1 MPASY
6 HSGNSPKCSL
16 LIITNNTKVGAD
28 GPPGTDAALPH
39 ALPHRQ
45 FQVQQRHALYKK
57 QRYEWTHGKT
67 EGKKGGWMEGQVR
80 GGHVGSSKT
89 HQ

>member
-1 MPASY
+1 MKAE
-6 HSGNSPKCSL
+6 GWRMDG
-16 LIITNNTKVGAD
+16 KVRGWV
-28 GPPGTDAALPH
+28 G
-39 ALPHRQ
+39 
-45 FQVQQRHALYKK
+45 K